1 MNEQGSIPRWDGS
14 QPDRWDQRLGVQDPW
29 GVPRGQGPNAP
40 NDPWGTP
47 MDRTIMGPGQPAMAA
62 PILGP
67 KEPSLIPTVLV
78 TVLFGVWGLIPAILA
93 SNRLRQL
100 GRRAG
105 KLWGAFAGSLVA
117 SSVAPIIV
125 VAMLFGA
132 PLPFGTTTTRTSADA
147 TYAPPAPSTTSYP
160 VATYRPS
167 TYPPTTTPPTTRP
180 PASFPAGAQ
189 ACPATDG
196 PVGGFYSPVTEKSY
210 AMTCSGS
217 GLVSCTGGTNAVVY
231 LI

>member
-1 MNEQGSIPRWDGS
+1 M
-14 QPDRWDQRLGVQDPW
+14 
-29 GVPRGQGPNAP
+29 
-40 NDPWGTP
+40 
-47 MDRTIMGPGQPAMAA
+47 
-62 PILGP
+62 
-67 KEPSLIPTVLV
+67 LV

-100 GRRAG
+100 GRPAG

-132 PLPFGTTTTRTSADA
+132 PLPFGTTTTRTSAEA

-189 ACPATDG
+189 ACPATNG
-196 PVGGFYSPVTEKSY
+196 PVGGLSQSAAGSDVTSCPFAESVRQAYGSQPVRDAVVTIQAYSPVTEKSY